1 MKILKNMFWTNYNDV
16 DHCRVKKKNDI
27 RHETTFSANKIK
39 KC

>member
-16 DHCRVKKKNDI
+16 DHCRVKKNDI